1 MAEIDINQV
10 RRITELPEASSLT
23 GIEVIEL
30 VQSNSSYKTT
40 IDKIRGASSY
50 DTLVETILDFS
61 KNTNYTIS
69 LTKNT
74 TISVA
79 NAVPGDVRVINT
91 VQSGAYSLIL
101 PSGHYKMGGWD
112 VVTPTAN
119 NVISYTVLYDGLRYL
134 WTRAAYEA

>member
-50 DTLVETILDFS
+50 DTLVGTILDFS

-74 TISVA
+74 TIRIRSCLLIFMFCMSFPHYCAVDSVDE
-79 NAVPGDVRVINT
+79 VSSV
-91 VQSGAYSLIL
+91 
-101 PSGHYKMGGWD
+101 
-112 VVTPTAN
+112 
-119 NVISYTVLYDGLRYL
+119 
-134 WTRAAYEA
+134 

>member
-40 IDKIRGASSY
+40 IDKIRGAASY
-50 DTLVETILDFS
+50 DTLVGTILDFS

>member
-1 MAEIDINQV
+1 MAEIDISQV
-10 RRITELPEASSLT
+10 CRITELPEASSLAGT
-23 GIEVIEL
+23 EVIEL
-30 VQSNSSYKTT
+30 VQGNSSYKTT
-40 IDKIRGASSY
+40 IEKIRGASSY
-50 DTLVETILDFS
+50 NTLVGTVLDFS
-61 KNTNYTIS
+61 KNVNYTIS

>member
-1 MAEIDINQV
+1 MAEIDISQV

-40 IDKIRGASSY
+40 IDKIIGASSY
-50 DTLVETILDFS
+50 NTLVGTVLDFS
-61 KNTNYTIS
+61 KNINYTIS

>member
-50 DTLVETILDFS
+50 NILVGTVLDFS
-61 KNTNYTIS
+61 KNVNYTIS

>member
-40 IDKIRGASSY
+40 IDKIRGASNY
-50 DTLVETILDFS
+50 DTLVGTILDFS

>member
-40 IDKIRGASSY
+40 IDKIRGALSY
-50 DTLVETILDFS
+50 DTLVGTILDFS
-61 KNTNYTIS
+61 KNTNYTLS

-74 TISVA
+74 TISVV
-79 NAVPGDVRVINT
+79 NAGPGDVRVINT

>member
-50 DTLVETILDFS
+50 NTLVGTVLDFS
-61 KNTNYTIS
+61 KNVNYTIS
-69 LTKNT
+69 FTKKYN
-74 TISVA
+74 
-79 NAVPGDVRVINT
+79 
-91 VQSGAYSLIL
+91 Y
-101 PSGHYKMGGWD
+101 
-112 VVTPTAN
+112 
-119 NVISYTVLYDGLRYL
+119 
-134 WTRAAYEA
+134 

>member
-1 MAEIDINQV
+1 MAEIDSNQV
-10 RRITELPEASSLT
+10 RMITELPEASSLT

-30 VQSNSSYKTT
+30 VQGNSSYKTT
-40 IDKIRGASSY
+40 IDKIRGVSRY
-50 DTLVETILDFS
+50 NTLVGTVLDFS
-61 KNTNYTIS
+61 KNVNYTIS

>member
-1 MAEIDINQV
+1 MVEIDINQV

-50 DTLVETILDFS
+50 NTLVGTVLDFS
-61 KNTNYTIS
+61 KNVNYTIS

-119 NVISYTVLYDGLRYL
+119 NVISYTVLYDGLRHL

>member
-50 DTLVETILDFS
+50 NTLAGTVLDFS
-61 KNTNYTIS
+61 KNVNYTIS